1 MNREIS
7 NKRLFILTVV
17 GKDIINL
24 AEDLEKLN
32 NTFFKNY
39 KEEYIQYGNSIY
51 FVSEKDTEELFE
63 KINKLM
69 KKDFGYVL
77 VDITDNLNVFD
88 FRGNLNE
95 KHLSS
100 KKFVNIIKMFTTEKE
115 EKEIKKTD
123 NELLMEAIENEDY
136 ESAALIRDKIQAN
149 I

>member
-1 MNREIS
+1 
-7 NKRLFILTVV
+7 
-17 GKDIINL
+17 
-24 AEDLEKLN
+24 
-32 NTFFKNY
+32 
-39 KEEYIQYGNSIY
+39 
-51 FVSEKDTEELFE
+51 
-63 KINKLM
+63 M

>member
-17 GKDIINL
+17 GKDILNL

-100 KKFVNIIKMFTTEKE
+100 KKFVNIIKMFTTEKK

>member
-17 GKDIINL
+17 GKDILNL

-77 VDITDNLNVFD
+77 VDITDNLNIFD

-100 KKFVNIIKMFTTEKE
+100 KKFVNIIKMFTTEKK

>member
-17 GKDIINL
+17 GKDILNL

>member
-17 GKDIINL
+17 GKDILNL

-32 NTFFKNY
+32 NTFFKKY

-51 FVSEKDTEELFE
+51 FVSEKDTEEIFE
-63 KINKLM
+63 KINKIM

-77 VDITDNLNVFD
+77 VDITDNLNIFD

>member
-39 KEEYIQYGNSIY
+39 QEEYIQYGNSIY

>member
-1 MNREIS
+1 
-7 NKRLFILTVV
+7 LFILTVV

>member
-17 GKDIINL
+17 GKDILNL

-63 KINKLM
+63 KINKIM

>member
-7 NKRLFILTVV
+7 NKRLFLLTIV
-17 GKDIINL
+17 GKDIIQL
-24 AEDLEKLN
+24 ADDLEKLN

-39 KEEYIQYGNSIY
+39 KEEVVQYGNSIY
-51 FVSEKDTEELFE
+51 FVSEKDTEEIFI
-63 KINKLM
+63 KINKTM

-100 KKFVNIIKMFTTEKE
+100 NKFVNIIKMFTTEKE
-115 EKEIKKTD
+115 EKVLEKTD
-123 NELLMEAIENEDY
+123 NELLIEAIENEDY
-136 ESAALIRDKIQAN
+136 ENAALIRDRIN
-149 I
+149 SVI

>member
-88 FRGNLNE
+88 FRWNLNE

>member
-88 FRGNLNE
+88 FRGNLND

-115 EKEIKKTD
+115 EKEVKKTD

>member
-17 GKDIINL
+17 GKDILNL

-32 NTFFKNY
+32 NTFFKKY

>member
-17 GKDIINL
+17 GKDILNL

-39 KEEYIQYGNSIY
+39 KEEVVQYGNSIY
-51 FVSEKDTEELFE
+51 FVSEKDTEEIFI
-63 KINKLM
+63 KINKTM

-100 KKFVNIIKMFTTEKE
+100 NKFVNIIKMFTTEKE
-115 EKEIKKTD
+115 EKVLEKTD
-123 NELLMEAIENEDY
+123 NELLIEAIENEDY
-136 ESAALIRDKIQAN
+136 ENAALIRDTIK
-149 I
+149 